1 SHASWLAISEWIK
14 RQRAVDVVTTKF
26 SKSEIAAA
34 RWFELVPAWHH
45 GYPQPDENAS
55 GYLNVTYD
63 LGDYCQ
69 ECGIGLKQKAPF
81 RMKAEPVWG
90 RNGVLQLNW
99 IYDEFFAKPDV
110 WKKIFEPYGV
120 DLRPVLNTVGDE
132 LETVIQL
139 VPTANEVDIATDEL
153 TAETCRQCGLIKY
166 LPTTRG
172 AFPRVTSEP

>member
-1 SHASWLAISEWIK
+1 MQILHRVSISVTPEIRKELLKLGITVSEGLVTVVVDESHASWLAISEWIK

-69 ECGIGLKQKAPF
+69 ECGIGLKQKAPS
-81 RMKAEPVWG
+81 R
-90 RNGVLQLNW
+90 
-99 IYDEFFAKPDV
+99 I
-110 WKKIFEPYGV
+110 
-120 DLRPVLNTVGDE
+120 
-132 LETVIQL
+132 
-139 VPTANEVDIATDEL
+139 
-153 TAETCRQCGLIKY
+153 
-166 LPTTRG
+166 
-172 AFPRVTSEP
+172 